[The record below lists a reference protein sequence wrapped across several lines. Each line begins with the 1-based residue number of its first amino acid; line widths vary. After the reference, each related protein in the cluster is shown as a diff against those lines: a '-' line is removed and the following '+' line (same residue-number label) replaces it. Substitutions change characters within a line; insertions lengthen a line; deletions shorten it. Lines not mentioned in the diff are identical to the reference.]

1 MLFLDK
7 TIQIDAT
14 IANITTEIEELELR
28 IERLR
33 SEKLAAEQ
41 YRQQLG
47 SCESAAESAIEQV
60 RTAVT
65 MIQAVSPDV
74 LATFKQAIDALF
86 TGSEALLEAENAPAL
101 PAAIDVD
108 VTGEFPTDPTDPAPD
123 SEDPAPTKTE
133 TVIDTLVNDGNGNGN
148 GHHSPDNDLY
158 RVMFDDLD
166 RSTTAAQLRKALRD
180 RSLSDK
186 GKKSDLIDRLI
197 EAGVTADT
205 L

>member
-1 MLFLDK
+1 
-7 TIQIDAT
+7 
-14 IANITTEIEELELR
+14 
-28 IERLR
+28 
-33 SEKLAAEQ
+33 
-41 YRQQLG
+41 
-47 SCESAAESAIEQV
+47 
-60 RTAVT
+60 

-86 TGSEALLEAENAPAL
+86 TDNAPAL

-108 VTGEFPTDPTDPAPD
+108 VTGEFPTDPDSPAPD

-148 GHHSPDNDLY
+148 GHHASNTDANQLIDPNGDGY
-158 RVMFDDLD
+158 FFSFAEMEKF
-166 RSTTAAQLRKALRD
+166 SAAQLRKALRD